1 MVTYNL
7 VTYNLVTL
15 SFITIREKKNPQL
28 FFGKTTQILTKNFTV
43 SYRSSIQLWG
53 LYTFYRSARS
63 SVIFWLTW
71 KDMNSTRWKTMSPT
85 IEAVMKR
92 PRTRCLRSSS
102 YVKTTVGWTIRPT
115 CRWSALCWISFYTC
129 RILYSWRFWK
139 YILSFIGIF

>member
-1 MVTYNL
+1 M

-15 SFITIREKKNPQL
+15 SFITIREKKIRN
-28 FFGKTTQILTKNFTV
+28 FFLEKLRKYRLKTSQFLIGQAYN
-43 SYRSSIQLWG
+43 YED
-53 LYTFYRSARS
+53 YTFYRSARS

-92 PRTRCLRSSS
+92 PRMRCLRSSS